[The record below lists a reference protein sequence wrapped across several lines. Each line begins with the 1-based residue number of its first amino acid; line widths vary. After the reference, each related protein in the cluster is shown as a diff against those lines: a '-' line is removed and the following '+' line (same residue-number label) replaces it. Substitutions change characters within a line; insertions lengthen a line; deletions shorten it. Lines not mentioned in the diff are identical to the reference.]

1 MPNEVDIDEETMEFF
16 YDIVASTLDEDEILQ
31 YMSEGLWYR
40 TLLMAKSPLLT
51 ADEKALLLNTDH
63 VDWAKLSADILLAF
77 AINRATS
84 MNSTASRTKTFTAA
98 KRKIIDAF
106 QESCFPEGMQNI
118 DDDELTIPEMRKLKW
133 RRVAWKS
140 ALRAMAID
148 YTRILEEGTMREKPK
163 LNEEIHTILKKD
175 WAPADQASSDVM
187 YYIAGAM
194 LNTVN
199 NLSKQKKGDV
209 SAALEYFKA
218 QASTSKDKAKQ
229 DNLPLARVERKEK
242 VSLTYANESFLK
254 MLLKIESVF
263 YELLKEK
270 KIALFGFGLV
280 GDIAYNLESFI
291 DVLGFSQFL
300 PNTTS
305 NETKLMIFRAIIG
318 SYGNLRGK
326 DIAFKKNAAAGSN
339 QEQTLRAKLAVSS
352 ALAKEKRKQQ
362 KKTGKR
368 KKEDEDES
376 TKEGETAANTS
387 SIEDEA
393 TNAGNATAENDLG
406 FDDVSD
412 EELTSMMTQMDSVM
426 QEHIL
431 DNE

>member
-1 MPNEVDIDEETMEFF
+1 
-16 YDIVASTLDEDEILQ
+16 
-31 YMSEGLWYR
+31 
-40 TLLMAKSPLLT
+40 
-51 ADEKALLLNTDH
+51 
-63 VDWAKLSADILLAF
+63 
-77 AINRATS
+77 
-84 MNSTASRTKTFTAA
+84 
-98 KRKIIDAF
+98 
-106 QESCFPEGMQNI
+106 
-118 DDDELTIPEMRKLKW
+118 
-133 RRVAWKS
+133 
-140 ALRAMAID
+140 
-148 YTRILEEGTMREKPK
+148 MREKPK

-229 DNLPLARVERKEK
+229 DNLPLARAERKEK

-426 QEHIL
+426 Q
-431 DNE
+431 